1 MYYDSKRKNIYSQ
14 NGEDG
19 VLHQLIAELELTP
32 SDMWCVDVGAYDGV
46 SYSNVYHFIEQDAN
60 AVMIEPSI
68 VGGICESKFEKL
80 KELPDR
86 FPKVIPLNYAV
97 FPNSFSKEEKEGC
110 ISWIENNDANCGKPR
125 ETPLIGKTLD
135 EILSETSIP
144 DDYDILNIDT
154 DRCDH
159 EIWSEHTGK
168 PKIVIIEIDSSI
180 PPESADNGEKQ
191 EMPFESGLFS
201 FSNSLNIAKA
211 KGYSLV
217 CHTGNMIYVRDDL
230 IEKLS
235 IPSELIN
242 TSTLFNRGWIR

>member
-1 MYYDSKRKNIYSQ
+1 MYYDRFRGNYFSQ

-19 VLHQLIAELELTP
+19 VLQKLITELNLTP
-32 SDMWCVDVGAYDGV
+32 SDMWCVDVGAYDGI
-46 SYSNVYHFIEQDAN
+46 SYSNVYRFIEQNAN

-68 VGGICESKFEKL
+68 VGGACESKFEKL

-97 FPNSFSKEEKEGC
+97 IPNSFSKEQRDGT
-110 ISWIENNDANCGKPR
+110 ISSIENNDANCGKKR
-125 ETPLIGKTLD
+125 ETPLIGKSLD
-135 EILSETSIP
+135 EVLSETSIP

-159 EIWSEHTGK
+159 EIWSEHTGN

-180 PPESADNGEKQ
+180 NPESNEKG
-191 EMPFESGLFS
+191 SDLSS
-201 FSNSLNIAKA
+201 FSYSLELARK
-211 KGYSLV
+211 KGYSLI

-230 IEKLS
+230 IENLS
-235 IPSELIN
+235 ISPELIN
-242 TSTLFNRGWIR
+242 TVSLFNRGWL